1 MRGSQTLTIPFWL
14 DSSLQLYTTASPSWP
29 DARRKTPMSFLPRLF
44 KPPAVN
50 CRAYSSFFSSKPGGG
65 RYFNSVK
72 PPKPVV
78 SSGRAKVDNGNTSV
92 ASSDGTSSS
101 SSCNGSGKMKVGG
114 ADENPSTPASNT
126 IDAAQSTPS
135 LPFASPSAF
144 SSQFHHQVHP
154 TISSQDF
161 NLHQF
166 FSLHRP
172 LLLLSQPPSTIFE
185 SAPQDVPLFQ
195 SSEEMP
201 KTQVQ
206 SGQFPTLD
214 EPPESSFETDADA
227 ARQLGHALVMNRV
240 GGIVSWQNTLAKLG
254 LGGETAED
262 SAVNAKESA
271 QEWVT
276 IYADSTK
283 RKKRKK
289 MKKHKYVS
297 YSNVK
302 G

>member
-1 MRGSQTLTIPFWL
+1 
-14 DSSLQLYTTASPSWP
+14 
-29 DARRKTPMSFLPRLF
+29 MSFLPRIF
-44 KPPAVN
+44 KPPTAN

-65 RYFNSVK
+65 RYFYSAK

-78 SSGRAKVDNGNTSV
+78 PSGRAKVDNGSTSV

-101 SSCNGSGKMKVGG
+101 SSSSGNGGGKMKVGG
-114 ADENPSTPASNT
+114 ADENPSIPA
-126 IDAAQSTPS
+126 DASRNTPS
-135 LPFASPSAF
+135 LPFISHSSFA
-144 SSQFHHQVHP
+144 SQFHHQVHP

-185 SAPQDVPLFQ
+185 SAPQDAPLFQ
-195 SSEEMP
+195 LPEE
-201 KTQVQ
+201 KLKAQLQ
-206 SGQFPTLD
+206 SGQFPSLED
-214 EPPESSFETDADA
+214 PPESSFETDADA

-240 GGIVSWQNTLAKLG
+240 GGMVSWHNALARLG
-254 LGGETAED
+254 LVGESAEG

-276 IYADSTK
+276 IHADSTK

-289 MKKHKYVS
+289 MKKHKLKKRRRVS
-297 YSNVK
+297 HCSLDQLLC
-302 G
+302 

>member
-1 MRGSQTLTIPFWL
+1 
-14 DSSLQLYTTASPSWP
+14 
-29 DARRKTPMSFLPRLF
+29 MSFLPRIF
-44 KPPAVN
+44 RPPAAN

-65 RYFNSVK
+65 RYFNSTK

-78 SSGRAKVDNGNTSV
+78 SSGRANVDNGTTSV
-92 ASSDGTSSS
+92 APSDGTSGSS
-101 SSCNGSGKMKVGG
+101 SGNGNGKMKVAGP
-114 ADENPSTPASNT
+114 DENPSIPASNAV
-126 IDAAQSTPS
+126 DASPS
-135 LPFASPSAF
+135 LPFTTPSTF
-144 SSQFHHQVHP
+144 SSQFHHKVHP

-161 NLHQF
+161 NLHHF

-185 SAPQDVPLFQ
+185 SAPQDAPLFQ
-195 SSEEMP
+195 SPEEIP
-201 KTQVQ
+201 KIQLQ

-254 LGGETAED
+254 LGGETAEG
-262 SAVNAKESA
+262 SAVSAKESA

-289 MKKHKYVS
+289 MKKHKLKKRRRLTRMQRQ
-297 YSNVK
+297 NAK
-302 G
+302 

>member
-1 MRGSQTLTIPFWL
+1 
-14 DSSLQLYTTASPSWP
+14 
-29 DARRKTPMSFLPRLF
+29 MSFLPRLF
-44 KPPAVN
+44 KSPAAN
-50 CRAYSSFFSSKPGGG
+50 CGG
-65 RYFNSVK
+65 RYFNSAK

-92 ASSDGTSSS
+92 APSDGTSSS
-101 SSCNGSGKMKVGG
+101 SSGNRSGKMKAGG
-114 ADENPSTPASNT
+114 ADENPSIPASN
-126 IDAAQSTPS
+126 A
-135 LPFASPSAF
+135 
-144 SSQFHHQVHP
+144 
-154 TISSQDF
+154 DF

-185 SAPQDVPLFQ
+185 SAPPDVPLFQ
-195 SSEEMP
+195 SPEEIP
-201 KTQVQ
+201 KTQLQ

-254 LGGETAED
+254 LGGETAGD

>member
-1 MRGSQTLTIPFWL
+1 
-14 DSSLQLYTTASPSWP
+14 
-29 DARRKTPMSFLPRLF
+29 MSFLPRLF
-44 KPPAVN
+44 KSPAAN
-50 CRAYSSFFSSKPGGG
+50 SRAYSSFFSSKPGGG
-65 RYFNSVK
+65 RYFNSAK

-92 ASSDGTSSS
+92 TPSDGMSSS
-101 SSCNGSGKMKVGG
+101 SSGNGSSKMKVGG
-114 ADENPSTPASNT
+114 ADENPSIPPSNAVDT
-126 IDAAQSTPS
+126 ARSNPS
-135 LPFASPSAF
+135 LPFTSPSAF

-185 SAPQDVPLFQ
+185 SAPQDAPLFQ
-195 SSEEMP
+195 SPEEIP
-201 KTQVQ
+201 NTQLQ
-206 SGQFPTLD
+206 LGQIPTLD

-240 GGIVSWQNTLAKLG
+240 GGIVSWKNTLAKLG

-289 MKKHKYVS
+289 MKKHKLKKRRRLTRMQRQ
-297 YSNVK
+297 NAK
-302 G
+302 

>member
-1 MRGSQTLTIPFWL
+1 
-14 DSSLQLYTTASPSWP
+14 
-29 DARRKTPMSFLPRLF
+29 MSFLPRLF
-44 KPPAVN
+44 KPPAAN

-65 RYFNSVK
+65 RYFNSTK

-101 SSCNGSGKMKVGG
+101 SSGNGSVKMKV
-114 ADENPSTPASNT
+114 DENPSIPASNAV
-126 IDAAQSTPS
+126 DASRSTPS
-135 LPFASPSAF
+135 LPFTSHSAF
-144 SSQFHHQVHP
+144 ASQFNHHVHP

-185 SAPQDVPLFQ
+185 SAPQDTPLFQ
-195 SSEEMP
+195 SPEEIP
-201 KTQVQ
+201 KTQLQ
-206 SGQFPTLD
+206 SEQFPSFD
-214 EPPESSFETDADA
+214 DPPESSFETDADA

-240 GGIVSWQNTLAKLG
+240 GGMVSWHNTLARLG
-254 LGGETAED
+254 LGGESAEG
-262 SAVNAKESA
+262 SAINAKESA

-276 IYADSTK
+276 IHADSTK

-289 MKKHKYVS
+289 MKKHKLKKRRRLTRMQRQ
-297 YSNVK
+297 NAK
-302 G
+302 